1 LFSSCGRAELLAPNH
16 LPASFPFYRTSTCSL
31 ASARYAVKGVTVT
44 DIERF
49 ASGFAAAGKAQR
61 RGKSAVAAE

>member
-1 LFSSCGRAELLAPNH
+1 MF
-16 LPASFPFYRTSTCSL
+16 
-31 ASARYAVKGVTVT
+31 ARFGT
-44 DIERF
+44 IRRQRRHRHRHWRF